1 MSPTVLI
8 VEDEAGLRETL
19 VRAVHSAGL
28 DAQPAEGIAA
38 ARESLRGRLPSCI
51 LLDIRLKDGDG
62 LEFLRELQEAH
73 PEVPVIMATAY
84 GDSARTIAAIQGGA
98 FDYLTKPFD
107 LGLLTTT
114 LLRAARA
121 PAPARMRPVEAPS
134 GLIGSSPAMLEV
146 WKAIGRAAR
155 TDVPVLITGET
166 GVGKEQ
172 VARAIH
178 AHSRRREATFVAVNL
193 SAVPATLL
201 ESELFGH
208 EKGAFTGATSQHA
221 GHFEAAGEGTLLLDE
236 IGDLD
241 QSLQTKLLRVLQDGA
256 FRRVGGGAE
265 LRSRARVLAAT
276 SRPVRPDQPESSL
289 RPDLYYRLGVVVI
302 DVPPLRHRRGDIPLL
317 VQGFLDALEGPRRAV
332 SEAALARLQAHP
344 WPGNVRELRHAIE
357 RAAVL
362 SRSEVLDADDFELG
376 PPGPEPE
383 DRGPGDLALR
393 PALAR
398 LEREYIQRALERS
411 GGNRAEAAR
420 LLGIA
425 RPQLYARMKELG
437 LERPPPPS
445 ARR

>member
-1 MSPTVLI
+1 MTAGVLI
-8 VEDEAGLRETL
+8 VEDEAPLRETL
-19 VRAVHSAGL
+19 VRAVRSAGL
-28 DAQPAEGIAA
+28 EARAAEGIAA
-38 ARESLRGRLPSCI
+38 ARESLREGLPACV
-51 LLDIRLKDGDG
+51 LLDIRLQDGDG
-62 LEFLRELQEAH
+62 IEFLRELQAAH

-107 LGLLTTT
+107 LGLLTAT

-121 PAPARMRPVEAPS
+121 PAPARVRGGQAAS

-146 WKAIGRAAR
+146 WKAIGRAAQ

-178 AHSRRREATFVAVNL
+178 AHSRRREAQFVAVNL

-208 EKGAFTGATSQHA
+208 EKGSFTGATAQHE
-221 GHFEAAGEGTLLLDE
+221 GRFEAATEGTLLLDE
-236 IGDLD
+236 LGDLD
-241 QSLQTKLLRVLQDGA
+241 AGLQTKLLRVLQDGV
-256 FRRVGGGAE
+256 FRRVGGKTD

-276 SRPVRPDQPESSL
+276 ARPVRPDEPGSSL
-289 RPDLYYRLGVVVI
+289 RPDLFYRLGVVLI
-302 DVPPLRHRRGDIPLL
+302 DVPPLRKRRADIPFL
-317 VQGFLDALEGPRRAV
+317 VQGFLEALEGPRRAV
-332 SEAALARLQAHP
+332 SEAALRQLQEYP
-344 WPGNVRELRHAIE
+344 WPGNVRQLRHAIE

-376 PPGPEPE
+376 PAGAEG
-383 DRGPGDLALR
+383 GPGAPDDLTLR
-393 PALAR
+393 PALAN
-398 LEREYIQRALERS
+398 LEREYIRRALERS

-437 LERPPPPS
+437 IS
-445 ARR
+445 